1 LRACYTTLG
10 PLQEAS
16 APMGAWYRLDVD
28 FTKTRDGC
36 DMNQEPHGPRE
47 LRALVELSGM
57 INSSLDIESVLG
69 HAMTCVQEF
78 LEAEASSIFQLD
90 AEKGELF
97 FRLALGDAADRV
109 REVRLAMGQGIAGW
123 VAQTGRA
130 LIIADT
136 AKEPR
141 FNAEV
146 DVHTGFRT
154 RSILCVPM
162 IYRGRLT
169 GVLQVL
175 NKRSGREFTQHDLEI
190 LTVLAN
196 QIATAIEN
204 ARLYERLNERFT
216 LTSCEL
222 RSTREKLVH
231 AERLAALGRLSQG
244 VAHEVRNPVT
254 VIGGFARRLKKELVA
269 SETAQRG
276 LDVILA
282 EAERLER
289 MVSDIE
295 DFCKLPAPSPGKVD
309 LARLLER
316 VLQGFSD
323 WMDRRSIV
331 TEVLSEGLACHAWAD
346 EKLLEVA
353 CRNVIQN
360 AVEAMPEGGRIEIE
374 LKTVDKGLAL
384 MFRDTGPGIPPES
397 LPYVFEPFY
406 TSRTRGSGLGLTK
419 VHRIVCDHGGDVNI
433 SSVVGKGTEVLI
445 TLPIAPPEGDEGYG
459 SGAEGDAEAPRSEG

>member
-1 LRACYTTLG
+1 MSQQA
-10 PLQEAS
+10 
-16 APMGAWYRLDVD
+16 
-28 FTKTRDGC
+28 
-36 DMNQEPHGPRE
+36 HGVKE

-57 INSSLDIESVLG
+57 VNSSLDIESVLG
-69 HAMTCVQEF
+69 HAMTCVQE
-78 LEAEASSIFQLD
+78 LLDAEASSIFQLD
-90 AEKGELF
+90 AEKGELY
-97 FRLALGDAADRV
+97 FRLALGDAAERV
-109 REVRLAMGQGIAGW
+109 REVRLGMGQGIAGW
-123 VAQTGRA
+123 VARTRRP
-130 LIIADT
+130 LIIPDT
-136 AKEPR
+136 SKDPR

-146 DVHTGFRT
+146 DVHSGFRT

-175 NKRSGREFTQHDLEI
+175 NKRSGREFTRDDLEI
-190 LTVLAN
+190 LTVLSN

-204 ARLYERLNERFT
+204 ARLYARLNERFT

-222 RSTREKLVH
+222 RSTQEKLLH

-254 VIGGFARRLKKELVA
+254 VIGGFARRLKKELAA
-269 SETAQRG
+269 SESAQRG

-289 MVSDIE
+289 MVTDIE
-295 DFCKLPAPSPGKVD
+295 DFCKLPAPSPGEVD

-316 VLQGFSD
+316 VLQSFSD
-323 WMDRRSIV
+323 WMNRQSIAA
-331 TEVLSEGLACHAWAD
+331 EVLSDGLAYHAWAD
-346 EKLLEVA
+346 EKLLEIA

-360 AVEAMPEGGRIEIE
+360 SIEAMPEGGRIEIE
-374 LKTVDKGLAL
+374 LKTVDNGLAL
-384 MFRDTGPGIPPES
+384 RFRDTGSGIPPES

-406 TSRTRGSGLGLTK
+406 TSRTRGSGLGLTR

-433 SSVVGKGTEVLI
+433 ASVVGKGTEVLI
-445 TLPIAPPEGDEGYG
+445 TLPMAPHEGGQG
-459 SGAEGDAEAPRSEG
+459 SGSAPGGDVEASRSEG